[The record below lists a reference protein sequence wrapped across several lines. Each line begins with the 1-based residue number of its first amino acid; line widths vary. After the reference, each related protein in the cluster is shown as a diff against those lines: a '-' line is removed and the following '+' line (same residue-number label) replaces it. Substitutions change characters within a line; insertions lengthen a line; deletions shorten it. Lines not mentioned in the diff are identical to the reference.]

1 MATLEDIAKT
11 WKKKSAQAIYP
22 GLDSPLAKFKGK
34 RTIKNFKQ
42 STAFKTGNLLSQFVR
57 KNADAAILA
66 TKIVS
71 NNYFKY
77 EFVLDIAPAGA
88 APDGAEYG
96 KYVHNG
102 TSKMG
107 ERPYAKIGA
116 QQPEVRAVIKEFLDA
131 QAAEQLQKYV
141 KILNPIFGGLS
152 TT

>member
-42 STAFKTGNLLSQFVR
+42 STAFRKGNLLSQFVR

-71 NNYFKY
+71 NDYFKY
-77 EFVLDIAPAGA
+77 EFVLDIAP
-88 APDGAEYG
+88 DGATYG
-96 KYVHNG
+96 EYVHNG

-107 ERPYAKIGA
+107 ERPFAKIGA
-116 QQPEVRAVIKEFLDA
+116 QQQEVKDVIKQFLDA

-152 TT
+152 KT

>member
-1 MATLEDIAKT
+1 MATLEDIART

-22 GLDSPLAKFKGK
+22 GLDSPLAKFKGR

-77 EFVLDIAPAGA
+77 EFILDI

-107 ERPYAKIGA
+107 ERPFARIGA
-116 QQPEVRAVIKEFLDA
+116 QQQEVKDVIKQFLDA
-131 QAAEQLQKYV
+131 QAAEQLQKY
-141 KILNPIFGGLS
+141 KNILQPVFGDLS
-152 TT
+152 KT

>member
-1 MATLEDIAKT
+1 MATLEDIART

-22 GLDSPLAKFKGK
+22 GLDSPLAKFKGR

-77 EFVLDIAPAGA
+77 EFILDI

-107 ERPYAKIGA
+107 ERPFARIGA
-116 QQPEVRAVIKEFLDA
+116 QQKEVKDVIKQFLDA
-131 QAAEQLQKYV
+131 QAAEQLQKY
-141 KILNPIFGGLS
+141 KNILQPVFGDLS
-152 TT
+152 KT

>member
-1 MATLEDIAKT
+1 MATLEDVAKT

-22 GLDSPLAKFKGK
+22 GLDSPLAKFKGR

-71 NNYFKY
+71 NNYFRY
-77 EFVLDIAPAGA
+77 EFVLDIAP
-88 APDGAEYG
+88 DGAKYG
-96 KYVHNG
+96 EYVHNG

-107 ERPYAKIGA
+107 ERPFARIGA
-116 QQPEVRAVIKEFLDA
+116 QQQEVKDVIKQFLDA
-131 QAAEQLQKYV
+131 QAAEQVQKYV

-152 TT
+152 KT

>member
-1 MATLEDIAKT
+1 MATLEDVART

-42 STAFKTGNLLSQFVR
+42 STAFRKGNLLSQFVR

-77 EFVLDIAPAGA
+77 EFVLDIAP
-88 APDGAEYG
+88 DGATYG
-96 KYVHNG
+96 EYVHNG

-107 ERPYAKIGA
+107 ERPFAKIGA
-116 QQPEVRAVIKEFLDA
+116 QQQEVKDVIKQFLDA

-152 TT
+152 KT